1 MILNIKPDK
10 VEIVL
15 EAIVDTRDG
24 QISWV
29 SIMLQEYQ

>member
-15 EAIVDTRDG
+15 EAIVDTHDK

-29 SIMLQEYQ
+29 SIMMQEYQ